1 MAAPGP
7 PPSVLLE
14 GNAAAIVFGAVSF
27 LQRPLLRWERQRM
40 FSFGATVASSK
51 KTQIGWEIRGGR
63 REKPMDR
70 EALRS
75 LTSKPAGMAV
85 QHQ

>member
-40 FSFGATVASSK
+40 FFLLEQLWQLQKNSNRVGNSGVEEGKNPRT
-51 KTQIGWEIRGGR
+51 
-63 REKPMDR
+63 EK
-70 EALRS
+70 
-75 LTSKPAGMAV
+75 G
-85 QHQ
+85 

>member
-27 LQRPLLRWERQRM
+27 PQRPLLRWERQRM
-40 FSFGATVASSK
+40 FPFGAT
-51 KTQIGWEIRGGR
+51 G
-63 REKPMDR
+63 
-70 EALRS
+70 
-75 LTSKPAGMAV
+75 AV
-85 QHQ
+85 PKRLK